1 MGMSFTNPF
10 IMSTALRS
18 LPPEQLSAGG
28 GMINFCRQFGG
39 SMGLTAWVAFVEFRT
54 QFHGDAL
61 TATQSADNSTTQALM
76 QGVSQ
81 LFTEAGLPR
90 DLHAPGAL
98 HYLKRCRPCPG

>member
-1 MGMSFTNPF
+1 MSCLV
-10 IMSTALRS
+10 ALSRRGE
-18 LPPEQLSAGG
+18 LVP
-28 GMINFCRQFGG
+28 
-39 SMGLTAWVAFVEFRT
+39 

-90 DLHAPGAL
+90 DLHASGAL
-98 HYLKRCRPCPG
+98 HYLGDVVHAQASTFGFQDGFMLLVFFFLCAMIPAYLLGRLKK